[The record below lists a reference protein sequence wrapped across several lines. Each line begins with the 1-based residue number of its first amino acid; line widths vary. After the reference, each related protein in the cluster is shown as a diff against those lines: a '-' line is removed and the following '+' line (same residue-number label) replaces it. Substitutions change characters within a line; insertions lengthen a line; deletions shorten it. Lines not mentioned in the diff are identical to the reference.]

1 MSNQFGLI
9 FDLDGTMINNMD
21 FHKIAWKQ
29 MLNKL
34 GLSWTDEQVK
44 PHLFGTNAEIY
55 MRVFG
60 DVFTPEEIERN
71 SEEKEQTYRDI
82 YKSHLKLVSGL
93 TNLLDKLKEDGRLK
107 LAIGTSAPKKNVD
120 FVLDGLNIRS
130 HFSVLVTADDV
141 KNGKPHPETF
151 MKAAELLNIPSERCL
166 VFEDVAK
173 GVQAAQS
180 AGMNSIVITT
190 THPKTDFESVSGIV
204 KIIDTYNDISVEEI
218 IGLLNQNSDLKR

>member
-1 MSNQFGLI
+1 MV
-9 FDLDGTMINNMD
+9 NNME
-21 FHKIAWKQ
+21 FHKTAWKQ
-29 MLNKL
+29 ILKKL
-34 GLSWTDEQVK
+34 GLSLTDEQVK

-55 MRVFG
+55 MRIFG
-60 DVFTPEEIERN
+60 DVFKPEEIDQN

-82 YKSHLKLVSGL
+82 YKPHLKLVDGL
-93 TNLLDKLKEDGRLK
+93 STLLDNLKADGRFK

-130 HFSVLVTADDV
+130 HFQVVVTADDV
-141 KNGKPHPETF
+141 VNGKPHPETF
-151 MKAAELLNIPSERCL
+151 LKAAELLEIPPERCL

-180 AGMNSIVITT
+180 SGMISIVITT

-204 KIIDTYNDISVEEI
+204 KIIDTYNEISVEEI
-218 IGLLNQNSDLKR
+218 IGFLKQNSDLKK